1 MKGST
6 FHNQEILIHPISIGF
21 RFPGVLA
28 LVITVLFA
36 TTSTPAQE
44 RKIEYIPTKLSDS
57 LTMLKGQGGNI
68 VISAGEDGVYVIDDQ
83 LKPLTDQFLVAVREI
98 SSQPIRFVINTHF
111 HPDHV
116 GGNEA
121 IGKGGAVIIAHDN
134 IRKRMSTEQVN
145 LFFPRTTPA
154 WPKDALPLVTFND
167 QVTLHFNGETAEVH
181 HVPHGHTDGDSIV
194 HFPASD
200 VIHMG
205 DLYFNG
211 LYPYIDLDAGGNI
224 EGMIAG
230 VQLGVS
236 IAGEDTQIIPG
247 HGPLS
252 NKANLA
258 EYLDFL
264 VTARNNVQKLID
276 QGKSLEETVAAR
288 PTAQWDA
295 TLGAVWITPEQL
307 VIFIY
312 NSLKGIAK
320 FTPLNADDE

>member
-1 MKGST
+1 M
-6 FHNQEILIHPISIGF
+6 HAVPIRF
-21 RFPGVLA
+21 RFPGIIA
-28 LVITVLFA
+28 LVITALFA
-36 TTSTPAQE
+36 STSTPAQE
-44 RKIEYIPTKLSDS
+44 QKVEYIPTTLSDT

-68 VISAGEDGVYVIDDQ
+68 AISAGEDGVYIIDDQ
-83 LKPLTDQFLVAVREI
+83 LQPLTDQLLVAI
-98 SSQPIRFVINTHF
+98 SKISGQPIRFVINTHF
-111 HPDHV
+111 HHDHV
-116 GGNEA
+116 GGNET

-134 IRKRMSTEQVN
+134 IHQRMSSDYYSN
-145 LFFPRTTPA
+145 FFDNTWPA
-154 WPKDALPLVTFND
+154 WPQDALPVITFND
-167 QVTLHFNGETAEVH
+167 QITLHFNGEIAKVY

-205 DLYFNG
+205 DIYFNG
-211 LYPYIDLDAGGNI
+211 LYPYIDLDGGGNI

-230 VQLGVS
+230 AELGVS

-258 EYLDFL
+258 EYRDFL

-276 QGKSLEETVAAR
+276 QGKNLEQAVAAR

-312 NSLKGIAK
+312 NSLQGIAE

>member
-1 MKGST
+1 M
-6 FHNQEILIHPISIGF
+6 HAVPIRF
-21 RFPGVLA
+21 RFPGIIA
-28 LVITVLFA
+28 LVITALFA
-36 TTSTPAQE
+36 STSTPAQE
-44 RKIEYIPTKLSDS
+44 QKVEYIPTTLSDT

-68 VISAGEDGVYVIDDQ
+68 AISAGEDGVYIIDDQ
-83 LKPLTDQFLVAVREI
+83 LQPLTDQLLVAISEI
-98 SSQPIRFVINTHF
+98 SDQPIRFVINTHF
-111 HPDHV
+111 HHDHV
-116 GGNEA
+116 GGNET

-134 IRKRMSTEQVN
+134 IHQRMSSDYYSN
-145 LFFPRTTPA
+145 FFDNTWPA
-154 WPKDALPLVTFND
+154 WPQDALPVITFND
-167 QVTLHFNGETAEVH
+167 QITLHFNGEIAKVY

-205 DLYFNG
+205 DIYFNG
-211 LYPYIDLDAGGNI
+211 LYPYIDLDGGGNI

-230 VQLGVS
+230 AELGVS

-258 EYLDFL
+258 EYRDFL

-276 QGKSLEETVAAR
+276 QGKNLEEAVAAR

-312 NSLKGIAK
+312 NSLKGIAE
-320 FTPLNADDE
+320 FTPLNSDDE

>member
-1 MKGST
+1 M
-6 FHNQEILIHPISIGF
+6 HPVSIRL
-21 RFPGVLA
+21 RFPGIIA
-28 LVITVLFA
+28 LVIVVLFA
-36 TTSTPAQE
+36 STSTPAQE
-44 RKIEYIPTKLSDS
+44 QAVEYVPTTLSDT

-68 VISAGEDGVYVIDDQ
+68 AISAGEDGVYIIDDQ
-83 LKPLTDQFLVAVREI
+83 LQPLTDQLLVAISEI

-116 GGNEA
+116 GGNET

-134 IRKRMSTEQVN
+134 IHTRMSGDYFSN
-145 LFFPRTTPA
+145 FFDTTTPA
-154 WPKDALPLVTFND
+154 WPKDALPVITFND
-167 QVTLHFNGETAEVH
+167 RVTLHFNGEIATVY
-181 HVPHGHTDGDSIV
+181 HVPNSHTDGDSIV

-205 DLYFNG
+205 DIYFNG
-211 LYPYIDLDAGGNI
+211 LYPYIDLEAGGNI

-230 VQLGVS
+230 AELGMS
-236 IAGEDTQIIPG
+236 MAGEDTQIIPG

-252 NKANLA
+252 NKANLT
-258 EYLDFL
+258 EYRDFL
-264 VTARNNVQKLID
+264 VTARNNVQTLID
-276 QGKSLEETVAAR
+276 QGKSLEEAVAAR

-295 TLGAVWITPEQL
+295 TLGEIFITPEQL

-320 FTPLNADDE
+320 FTPLNSDDE

>member
-1 MKGST
+1 M
-6 FHNQEILIHPISIGF
+6 HAVPIRF
-21 RFPGVLA
+21 RFPGIIA
-28 LVITVLFA
+28 LVITALFA
-36 TTSTPAQE
+36 STSTPAQE
-44 RKIEYIPTKLSDS
+44 QKVEYIPTTLSDT

-68 VISAGEDGVYVIDDQ
+68 AISTGEDGVYIIDDQ
-83 LKPLTDQFLVAVREI
+83 LQPLTDQLLVAISEI
-98 SSQPIRFVINTHF
+98 SDQPIRFVINTHF
-111 HPDHV
+111 HHDHV
-116 GGNEA
+116 GGNET
-121 IGKGGAVIIAHDN
+121 IGKGDAVIIAHDN
-134 IRKRMSTEQVN
+134 IQKRMSGDYYSN
-145 LFFPRTTPA
+145 FFDNTWPA
-154 WPKDALPLVTFND
+154 WPQDALPVITFND
-167 QVTLHFNGETAEVH
+167 QITLHFNGEIAKVY

-205 DLYFNG
+205 DIYFNG
-211 LYPYIDLDAGGNI
+211 LYPYIDLDGGGNI

-230 VQLGVS
+230 AELGVS

-258 EYLDFL
+258 EYRDFL
-264 VTARNNVQKLID
+264 VTARNNVQNLID
-276 QGKSLEETVAAR
+276 QGKNLEQAVAAR

-312 NSLKGIAK
+312 NSLQGIAE
-320 FTPLNADDE
+320 FTPLNADDD

>member
-1 MKGST
+1 M
-6 FHNQEILIHPISIGF
+6 HAVPIRF
-21 RFPGVLA
+21 RFPGIIA
-28 LVITVLFA
+28 LVITALFA
-36 TTSTPAQE
+36 STSTPAQE
-44 RKIEYIPTKLSDS
+44 QKVEYIPTTLSDT

-68 VISAGEDGVYVIDDQ
+68 AISAGEDGVYIIDDQ
-83 LKPLTDQFLVAVREI
+83 LQPLTDQLLVAISEI
-98 SSQPIRFVINTHF
+98 SDQPIRFVINTHF
-111 HPDHV
+111 HHDHV
-116 GGNEA
+116 GGNET

-134 IRKRMSTEQVN
+134 IHQRMSSDYYSN
-145 LFFPRTTPA
+145 FFDNTWPA
-154 WPKDALPLVTFND
+154 WPQDALPVITFND
-167 QVTLHFNGETAEVH
+167 QITLHFNGEIAKVY

-205 DLYFNG
+205 DIYFNG
-211 LYPYIDLDAGGNI
+211 LYPYIDLDGGGNI
-224 EGMIAG
+224 QGMIAG
-230 VQLGVS
+230 AELGVS

-258 EYLDFL
+258 EYRDFL

-276 QGKSLEETVAAR
+276 QGKNLEQAVAAR

-312 NSLKGIAK
+312 NSLQGIAE
-320 FTPLNADDE
+320 FTPLNSDDD

>member
-1 MKGST
+1 M
-6 FHNQEILIHPISIGF
+6 HAVPIRF
-21 RFPGVLA
+21 RFPGIIA
-28 LVITVLFA
+28 LVITALFA
-36 TTSTPAQE
+36 STSTPAQE
-44 RKIEYIPTKLSDS
+44 QKVEYIPTTLSDT

-68 VISAGEDGVYVIDDQ
+68 AISAGEDGVYIIDDQ
-83 LKPLTDQFLVAVREI
+83 LQPLTDQLLVAISEI
-98 SSQPIRFVINTHF
+98 SDQPIRFVINTHF
-111 HPDHV
+111 HHDHV
-116 GGNEA
+116 GGNET

-134 IRKRMSTEQVN
+134 IHQRMSSDYYSN
-145 LFFPRTTPA
+145 FFDNTWPA
-154 WPKDALPLVTFND
+154 WPQDALPVITFND
-167 QVTLHFNGETAEVH
+167 QITLHFNGEIAKVY

-205 DLYFNG
+205 DIYFNG
-211 LYPYIDLDAGGNI
+211 LYPYIDLDGGGNI

-230 VQLGVS
+230 AELGVS

-258 EYLDFL
+258 EYRDFL

-276 QGKSLEETVAAR
+276 QGKNLEQAVAAR

-312 NSLKGIAK
+312 NSLQGIAE

>member
-1 MKGST
+1 M
-6 FHNQEILIHPISIGF
+6 HAVPIRF
-21 RFPGVLA
+21 RFPGIIA
-28 LVITVLFA
+28 LVITALFA
-36 TTSTPAQE
+36 STSTPAQE
-44 RKIEYIPTKLSDS
+44 QKVEYIPTTLSDT

-68 VISAGEDGVYVIDDQ
+68 AISAGEDGVYIIDDQ
-83 LKPLTDQFLVAVREI
+83 MEPLTDQLLVAI
-98 SSQPIRFVINTHF
+98 SKISGQPIRFVINTHF
-111 HPDHV
+111 HHDHV
-116 GGNEA
+116 GGNET

-134 IRKRMSTEQVN
+134 IHQRMSSDYYSN
-145 LFFPRTTPA
+145 FFDNTWPA
-154 WPKDALPLVTFND
+154 WPQDALPVITFND
-167 QVTLHFNGETAEVH
+167 QITLHFNGEIAKVY

-205 DLYFNG
+205 DIYFNG
-211 LYPYIDLDAGGNI
+211 LYPYIDLDGGGNI

-230 VQLGVS
+230 AELGVS

-258 EYLDFL
+258 EYRDFL

-276 QGKSLEETVAAR
+276 QGKNLEQAVAAR

-312 NSLKGIAK
+312 NSLQGIAE

>member
-1 MKGST
+1 M
-6 FHNQEILIHPISIGF
+6 HAVPIRF
-21 RFPGVLA
+21 RFPGIIA
-28 LVITVLFA
+28 LVITALFA
-36 TTSTPAQE
+36 STSTPAQE
-44 RKIEYIPTKLSDS
+44 QKVEYIPTTLSDT

-68 VISAGEDGVYVIDDQ
+68 AISAGEDGVYIIDDQ
-83 LKPLTDQFLVAVREI
+83 LQPLTDQLLVAISEI
-98 SSQPIRFVINTHF
+98 SDQPIRFVINTHF
-111 HPDHV
+111 HHDHV
-116 GGNEA
+116 GGNET

-134 IRKRMSTEQVN
+134 IHKRMSSDYFSH
-145 LFFPRTTPA
+145 FFDTTTPA
-154 WPKDALPLVTFND
+154 WPKDALPVITFND
-167 QVTLHFNGETAEVH
+167 QVTLHFNGEIAKVY
-181 HVPHGHTDGDSIV
+181 HVPHGHTDGDGIV

-205 DLYFNG
+205 DIYFNG
-211 LYPYIDLDAGGNI
+211 LYPYIDLDGGGNI

-230 VQLGVS
+230 AELGVS

-258 EYLDFL
+258 EYRDFL

-276 QGKSLEETVAAR
+276 QGKNLEQAVAAR

-312 NSLKGIAK
+312 NSLQGIAE

>member
-1 MKGST
+1 M
-6 FHNQEILIHPISIGF
+6 HPVSIRL
-21 RFPGVLA
+21 RFPGIIA
-28 LVITVLFA
+28 LVIVVLFA
-36 TTSTPAQE
+36 STSTPAQE
-44 RKIEYIPTKLSDS
+44 QEVEYVPTTLSDT

-68 VISAGEDGVYVIDDQ
+68 AISTGEDGVYIIDDQ
-83 LKPLTDQFLVAVREI
+83 LEPLTDQLLVAIGEI

-111 HPDHV
+111 HHDHV
-116 GGNEA
+116 GGNET

-134 IRKRMSTEQVN
+134 IHQRMSSDYYSN
-145 LFFPRTTPA
+145 FFDNTWPA
-154 WPKDALPLVTFND
+154 WPQDALPVITFND
-167 QVTLHFNGETAEVH
+167 QVTLHFNGEIAKVY

-205 DLYFNG
+205 DIYFNG
-211 LYPYIDLDAGGNI
+211 LYPYIDLDGGGNI

-230 VQLGVS
+230 AELGVS

-258 EYLDFL
+258 EYRDFL

-276 QGKSLEETVAAR
+276 QGKNLEQAIAAR

-312 NSLKGIAK
+312 NSL
-320 FTPLNADDE
+320 

>member
-1 MKGST
+1 M
-6 FHNQEILIHPISIGF
+6 HAVPIRF
-21 RFPGVLA
+21 RFPDIIALA
-28 LVITVLFA
+28 ITALFA
-36 TTSTPAQE
+36 STSTPAQE
-44 RKIEYIPTKLSDS
+44 QNVEYIPTTLSDT

-68 VISAGEDGVYVIDDQ
+68 AISAGEDGVYIIDDQ
-83 LKPLTDQFLVAVREI
+83 LQPLTDQLLVAI
-98 SSQPIRFVINTHF
+98 SKISGQPIRFVINTHF
-111 HPDHV
+111 HHDHV
-116 GGNEA
+116 GGNET

-134 IRKRMSTEQVN
+134 ILKRMSSDYYSH
-145 LFFPRTTPA
+145 FFDTTTPA
-154 WPKDALPLVTFND
+154 WPKDALPVITFND
-167 QVTLHFNGETAEVH
+167 QVTLHFNGEIAQVY

-205 DLYFNG
+205 DIYFNG
-211 LYPYIDLDAGGNI
+211 LYPYIDLDGGGNI
-224 EGMIAG
+224 QGMIAG
-230 VQLGVS
+230 AELGVS

-252 NKANLA
+252 NKANLT
-258 EYLDFL
+258 EYRDFL

-312 NSLKGIAK
+312 NSLKGIAE
-320 FTPLNADDE
+320 FTPLNSDGD

>member
-1 MKGST
+1 M
-6 FHNQEILIHPISIGF
+6 HAVPIRF
-21 RFPGVLA
+21 RFPGIIA
-28 LVITVLFA
+28 LVITALFA
-36 TTSTPAQE
+36 STSTPAQE
-44 RKIEYIPTKLSDS
+44 QKVEYIPTTLSDT

-68 VISAGEDGVYVIDDQ
+68 AISAGEDGVYIIDDQ
-83 LKPLTDQFLVAVREI
+83 LQPLTDQLLVAISEI
-98 SSQPIRFVINTHF
+98 SDQPIRFVINTHF
-111 HPDHV
+111 HHDHV
-116 GGNEA
+116 GGNET

-134 IRKRMSTEQVN
+134 IHQRMSSDYYSN
-145 LFFPRTTPA
+145 FFDNTWPA
-154 WPKDALPLVTFND
+154 WPQDALPVITFND
-167 QVTLHFNGETAEVH
+167 QVTLHFNGEIAKVY

-205 DLYFNG
+205 DIYFNG
-211 LYPYIDLDAGGNI
+211 LYPYIDLDGGGNI
-224 EGMIAG
+224 QGMIAG
-230 VQLGVS
+230 AELGVS

-258 EYLDFL
+258 EYRDFL

-276 QGKSLEETVAAR
+276 QGKNLEQAVAAR

-312 NSLKGIAK
+312 NSLQGIAE
-320 FTPLNADDE
+320 FTPLNADDD

>member
-1 MKGST
+1 M
-6 FHNQEILIHPISIGF
+6 HAVPIRF
-21 RFPGVLA
+21 RFPGIIA
-28 LVITVLFA
+28 LVITALFA
-36 TTSTPAQE
+36 STSTPAQE
-44 RKIEYIPTKLSDS
+44 QKVEYIPTTLSDT

-68 VISAGEDGVYVIDDQ
+68 AISAGEDGVYIIDDQ
-83 LKPLTDQFLVAVREI
+83 LQPLTDQLLVAISEI
-98 SSQPIRFVINTHF
+98 SDQPIRFVINTHF
-111 HPDHV
+111 HHDHV
-116 GGNEA
+116 GGNET

-134 IRKRMSTEQVN
+134 IHQRMSSDYYSN
-145 LFFPRTTPA
+145 FFDNTWPA
-154 WPKDALPLVTFND
+154 WPQVALPVITFND
-167 QVTLHFNGETAEVH
+167 QITLHFNGEIAKVY

-205 DLYFNG
+205 DIYFNG
-211 LYPYIDLDAGGNI
+211 LYPYIDLDGGGNI

-230 VQLGVS
+230 AELGVS

-258 EYLDFL
+258 EYRDFL

-276 QGKSLEETVAAR
+276 QGKNLEQAVAAR

-312 NSLKGIAK
+312 NSLQGIAE